1 MSSCPL
7 YKQLKSNGTTFYAF
21 PGAAEDISASYQNA
35 NYKMYFSKYA
45 LLNFP
50 SQNLSVGTQSKP
62 IYFDFESS
70 FRKSVNATPPADF
83 SSQIVES
90 LRNYVANQE
99 IVIRES
105 RLNNTKYY
113 YDTNALET
121 TSEKLFFKW
130 CKKLNVI
137 DFEPAIPQDEYF
149 ANLSEFQSNKLNAD
163 DYFPEYLWKER
174 EVIEWDTR
182 YFYESPSSNYTNKLE
197 IEFNGLTNFRVGDTI
212 RIFNVGNSSIYN
224 NNVQGSINDNFYDSG
239 SEEGQFVK
247 ILEISAPGATAG
259 QRIVVDIDSTLS
271 RQTEFTGQAELV
283 YHRLVQYLGEINGV
297 SNVQEANRSYT
308 EVYAHI
314 PDHTG
319 MTPDILFRTN
329 YDVNYKPNLIFPI
342 LPSQYQTEIM
352 GAELFNS
359 PIVSSPQN
367 YPGSYFGHFDTLDF
381 TYETSPGDILRRSGD
396 YFGVKGDINNPIV
409 NAETIDGIGVDFD
422 SRHYVKMNIAN
433 RKVTNFDQFNALEV
447 NNTPP
452 TDFEFNAILWYYTVE
467 DQNGISRTNVYGISF
482 LDNPNNNDK
491 EEEIGL
497 KFPTYKKLVS
507 NGKQD
512 GSSYAFSLN
521 LNFNIINDNPQDTY
535 NPEAINS
542 MFSMNLF
549 NSAMQKLSSTND
561 SFLNILADQGIIKD
575 EINSIRG
582 LIYTQTDIN
591 VINAKVKSLED
602 LIRLYS
608 TRQLVTSNSVEVIAS
623 GTTITL
629 NNIDSNY
636 TKIEQVKSTDLYNA
650 QGIIPMNMSV
660 PTNKDFMVHIINNDE
675 VPLTL
680 PNKDKLTILLGR
692 DLDYM
697 QTVEFYISGTEFA
710 SQNKKMDIY
719 INSDITTTTSVNT
732 QILLVGEI
740 DLPVYYNTTKQ
751 LPNSAMLW
759 KDFKFEID
767 FEQPIVLRSG
777 GYLDVPFTGNSYLI
791 NNSIKS
797 GDTLHINNLFIGTS
811 SVYDFSGQY
820 KVDSLVGMTSSYV
833 TLDINASDAF
843 STYTTTNSTSLPMQL
858 HGTSSSLLSNHPY
871 FSLNKGKKILITRV
885 SKSST
890 ILSERYRVDVRDL

>member
-1 MSSCPL
+1 MASTPL
-7 YKQLKSNGTTFYAF
+7 YKGLKSNGTTFYAF
-21 PGAAEDISASYQNA
+21 PGAAEDISAAYQNA

-45 LLNFP
+45 LLKFP
-50 SQNLSVGTQSKP
+50 TQNLSAGTQSKP

-70 FRKSVNATPPADF
+70 FRRSVNATPPADF

-113 YDTNALET
+113 YDTNTLET

-130 CKKLNVI
+130 CKMLNVI

-149 ANLSEFQSNKLNAD
+149 ANLVEFQSNKSND
-163 DYFPEYLWKER
+163 DAYFPEYLWKER

-182 YFYESPSSNYTNKLE
+182 YFYESGVILGKME
-197 IEFNGLTNFRVGDTI
+197 IEFNGLTNFRIGDTI
-212 RIFNVGNSSIYN
+212 RIFNVGNSSIYGN
-224 NNVQGSINDNFYDSG
+224 TPGNFFDAGST
-239 SEEGQFVK
+239 EGQFVK
-247 ILEISAPGATAG
+247 ILDITAPGATAG
-259 QRIVVDIDSTLS
+259 QRIIVDVDSTLG
-271 RQTEFTGQAELV
+271 RQIEFTGQAELV

-297 SNVQEANRSYT
+297 SNVQEANRAYT

-367 YPGSYFGHFDTLDF
+367 YPGSYFGQFDTLDF
-381 TYETSPGDILRRSGD
+381 TYETSTGDVLRRSGD

-409 NAETIDGIGVDFD
+409 TPKTIDGIGIDFD
-422 SRHYVKMNIAN
+422 SKHYVKMNIAN

-452 TDFEFNAILWYYTVE
+452 NDFEFNAILWYYTVE
-467 DQNGISRTNVYGISF
+467 DQNGVSRTNVYGISF

-491 EEEIGL
+491 QEEIGI

-512 GSSYAFSLN
+512 GSSFAFSLN

-549 NSAMQKLSSTND
+549 NNAMQKLSSTND

-582 LIYTQTDIN
+582 LIYTQTDIS

-608 TRQLVTSNSVEVIAS
+608 TRQILTSNSIEVVTA
-623 GTTITL
+623 GTAIRL
-629 NNIDSNY
+629 NSIDPNY
-636 TKIEQVKSTDLYNA
+636 ARIDQVKSTDLYNA
-650 QGIIPMNMSV
+650 QGIIPMNLAV
-660 PTNKDFMVHIINNDE
+660 PRNKDFMVHFINNDE

-680 PNKDKLTILLGR
+680 PNNDRLTILLSR
-692 DLDYM
+692 DLDFM
-697 QTVEFYISGTEFA
+697 QTVEFYISGTEFS
-710 SQNKKMDIY
+710 SQNKKLNIY
-719 INSDITTTTSVNT
+719 INSDIATTTTVNT
-732 QILLVGEI
+732 QILLVGEVN
-740 DLPVYYNTTKQ
+740 LPVYYNTNKQ

-767 FEQPIVLRSG
+767 FDQAIILRSG
-777 GYLDVPFTGNSYLI
+777 GYLDVPFVGNAYLI
-791 NNSIKS
+791 NNSIKP
-797 GDTLHINNLFIGTS
+797 GDTLHLNNLFVGTS

-820 KVDSLVGMTSSYV
+820 KVDSLVSATSSYV
-833 TLDINASDAF
+833 TFDINSSESF
-843 STYTTTNSTSLPMQL
+843 STYTTTNSTSLPLQL
-858 HGTSSSLLSNHPY
+858 HGTSTSLLSNHPY
-871 FSLNKGKKILITRV
+871 FSLNKGKKVLVTRV
-885 SKSST
+885 SQTSVV
-890 ILSERYRVDVRDL
+890 LSERYRVDVRDI